1 MILSTQLAMF
11 DNDIANYYLGPAIR
25 SGVYAAKPIVN
36 GCPSESVPEDI
47 LVDVVQLLASEYGV
61 NPLGLARLY
70 PAMSCD
76 QVYEAN
82 PRSKSGLYWMI
93 LHGMTTRS
101 YCEF

>member
-1 MILSTQLAMF
+1 MLI
-11 DNDIANYYLGPAIR
+11 NNIIIINYYLGPVIR
-25 SGVYAAKPIVN
+25 SGVYKAKVIVN
-36 GCPSESVPEDI
+36 GCSSESVKEDV
-47 LVDVVQLLASEYGV
+47 LVDMLQLLASEYGV

-82 PRSKSGLYWMI
+82 QRSKSGLYWIMFNGI
-93 LHGMTTRS
+93 TNKS